1 VSPQHVATAG
11 RAGSGDE
18 KAMSTMK
25 DHADAT
31 ATYAID
37 FPPLADTSML
47 RDPPPTAR
55 GVRTRAALI
64 EGARRVFQRSGY
76 LDAQITDITKAA
88 RCSTG
93 TFYTYFSNK
102 DEILQ
107 AVLEQ
112 VQDDMLHPGIARLDD
127 DSEMSPYALIEA
139 SNRAYLRAY
148 QRNAKLMM
156 LLEQVAIADPNFR
169 ETRRRRGQAFVVRNA
184 HVIADLQKRGL
195 ADPRL
200 DAYQASR
207 ALSAMMSRVAYF
219 SFCLGDD
226 TPIEVLVETST
237 RIWANALKLPTP
249 T

>member
-1 VSPQHVATAG
+1 
-11 RAGSGDE
+11 
-18 KAMSTMK
+18 MSTMK
-25 DHADAT
+25 DHADVT
-31 ATYAID
+31 AETPTANASCAID

-47 RDPPPTAR
+47 RDPPPTPR

-64 EGARRVFQRSGY
+64 AAARRVFQRNGY

-88 RCSTG
+88 RFSTG

-127 DSEMSPYALIEA
+127 DSETSPYTLIEA
-139 SNRAYLRAY
+139 GNRAYLQAY
-148 QRNAKLMM
+148 QRNAQLMM
-156 LLEQVAIADPNFR
+156 LLEQVAIADPHFR
-169 ETRRRRGQAFVVRNA
+169 EIRRRRAQAFVQRNA
-184 HVIADLQKRGL
+184 HAIADLQKRGL

-207 ALSAMMSRVAYF
+207 ALSAMVSRLAYF
-219 SFCLGDD
+219 TFCLRDDD
-226 TPIEVLVETST
+226 TPIEGLVETCT
-237 RIWANALKLPTP
+237 RLWANALKLSTP